1 MLVKSAG
8 MSRTQ
13 VLGVARDVLRRRG
26 SARIIGIASGWG
38 DVKTLLSE
46 YRNYL
51 AESERLLQRDGI
63 KSAGAVLELLRS
75 EWSDAVIEYQRP
87 PSRIRA

>member
-26 SARIIGIASGWG
+26 SGRIIAIASGRG
-38 DVKTLLSE
+38 DVRNLLNE
-46 YRNYL
+46 YRQFMS
-51 AESERLLQRDGI
+51 ETERLLQRDGI
-63 KSAGAVLELLRS
+63 RLSGQAIELLRS
-75 EWSDAVIEYQRP
+75 EWSDTVLEHQRP
-87 PSRIRA
+87 PSRLRA